1 MADFR
6 IDMPGFWRGLSARLV
21 VLTIVFVMVA
31 EVLIFVPSISLF
43 RVDFLREKIDAAYQ
57 ATLTVRAMPGG
68 QVSPELEAELLDY
81 MDVQSIGLKLESVF
95 YLMLGRPGA
104 VAASYELSDEP
115 IPVLMEDAFKPVL
128 IVDAFK
134 TLFGPEDAI
143 VRVFGKPSYGAS
155 DAWIELTVPAGPL
168 RAAMI
173 DFSSRILG
181 LSIFISVITA
191 FLVFVAL
198 QRMMVRPVQRMT
210 ENLIAFREAPEDV
223 TRSIEVTRRSDEI
236 GIAQREFAE
245 MERGLRQ
252 ALRQRTRLAAVGAA
266 VSRIS
271 HDLRNI
277 LATAALVSD
286 RLSMSED
293 PEVRRQAPVVLASI
307 DRAVKLCQDTLR
319 FARADEPDLSLTHFE
334 LAPLADD
341 VAIALGESD
350 LAPVN
355 WENAID
361 ASVVVHADRD
371 QLFRILH
378 NLGRNAAQA
387 MQENGG
393 TIRVYAQK
401 QDGET
406 LIDVCDTGPGI
417 SERMRERLFEAFSEG
432 ARGTGLGLAIARE
445 LARAHGGDLVFQPS
459 DERGTCFRMSLPDR
473 A

>member
-1 MADFR
+1 MADSR

-31 EVLIFVPSISLF
+31 EVLIFVPSISRF
-43 RVDFLREKIDAAYQ
+43 RVDYLSEKIDAAYQ
-57 ATLTVRAMPGG
+57 ATLTIRAAPDG
-68 QVSPELEAELLDY
+68 QITPELEAELLDY
-81 MDVQSIGLKLESVF
+81 MGVQSIGLKLESVS
-95 YLMLGRPGA
+95 YLMLGRPQM
-104 VAASYELSDEP
+104 VEASYDLSDAS
-115 IPVLMEDAFKPVL
+115 IPVLIIDAV
-128 IVDAFK
+128 K
-134 TLFGPEDAI
+134 TLFGPDDAI
-143 VRVFGKPSYGAS
+143 IRVFGTPSRGTQG
-155 DAWIELTVPAGPL
+155 AWIELTVPSGPL
-168 RAAMI
+168 KAAMI
-173 DFSSRILG
+173 DFSWRILA

-191 FLVFVAL
+191 GLVFLAL

-210 ENLIAFREAPEDV
+210 ENLISFREAPEDM

-236 GIAQREFAE
+236 GIAQRELAE

-266 VSRIS
+266 VSKIS

-319 FARADEPDLSLTHFE
+319 FARADEPDLSLTRFE

-341 VAIALGESD
+341 VANALGESD

-355 WENAID
+355 WENDID
-361 ASVVVHADRD
+361 ASVVILADRD
-371 QLFRILH
+371 QLFRILL
-378 NLGRNAAQA
+378 NLVRNAAQA
-387 MQENGG
+387 MKDNGG
-393 TIRVYAQK
+393 SIRVSAER
-401 QDGET
+401 GEGGT
-406 LIDVCDTGPGI
+406 LIDVHDSGSGI
-417 SERMRERLFEAFSEG
+417 PQRVREQLFEAFSEG
-432 ARGTGLGLAIARE
+432 AQGTGLGLAIARE
-445 LARAHGGDLVFQPS
+445 LARAHGGDLELVS
-459 DERGTCFRMSLPDR
+459 SGENGTCFRISLPDR

>member
-1 MADFR
+1 MADSR

-31 EVLIFVPSISLF
+31 EVLIFVPSISRF
-43 RVDFLREKIDAAYQ
+43 RVEYLREKIDAAYQ
-57 ATLTVRAMPGG
+57 ATLTVRAAPDG

-81 MDVQSIGLKLESVF
+81 MGVRSIGLKLESVS
-95 YLMLGRPGA
+95 YLMLGRPPEIE
-104 VAASYELSDEP
+104 ASYDLTDES
-115 IPVLMEDAFKPVL
+115 IPVLIFDA
-128 IVDAFK
+128 IK
-134 TLFGPEDAI
+134 TLLGPDDAV
-143 VRVFGKPSYGAS
+143 VRVYGTPSAGAPG
-155 DAWIELTVPAGPL
+155 AWIELTVPSGPL
-168 RAAMI
+168 KQAMI
-173 DFSSRILG
+173 DFSWRILG

-191 FLVFVAL
+191 GLVFLTL

-236 GIAQREFAE
+236 GIAQRELAE

-319 FARADEPDLSLTHFE
+319 FARADEPDLSLTRFE

-350 LAPVN
+350 LAPVT
-355 WENAID
+355 WQNAVD

-371 QLFRILH
+371 QLFRILL
-378 NLGRNAAQA
+378 NLVRNAAQA
-387 MQENGG
+387 MHKTGG
-393 TIRVYAQK
+393 AIHVSAAK
-401 QDGET
+401 EDGVT
-406 LIDVCDTGPGI
+406 WIDVCDGGPGI
-417 SERMRERLFEAFSEG
+417 PDRMRLQLFEAFSEG
-432 ARGTGLGLAIARE
+432 AQGTGLGLAIARE
-445 LARAHGGDLVFQPS
+445 LARAHGGELELLSTD
-459 DERGTCFRMSLPDR
+459 DTGTCFRISLPDR